1 MNIRLSETNNN
12 AIILENEDSKLS
24 ISESIDGDIWFEA
37 TKDLVMMPINDFRG
51 KDYKVHQLLAR
62 LMEQIVGRFILEGT
76 NESRLLPEDFID
88 FENKIITWHSDNGS
102 NSRLELMYEKDTI
115 TISLK
120 GDPKSGNRVRI
131 RTSGSEYGYYY
142 QYFTRFYLELLQL
155 ALKEAKHS
163 PNKQISETFSKE
175 EVVLESP
182 VQKQNK
188 TIRQR
193 IKKVLGINN

>member
-12 AIILENEDSKLS
+12 AIILENEDSKIS
-24 ISESIDGDIWFEA
+24 ISEGVDGDIWFEA

-62 LMEQIVGRFILEGT
+62 LMEQIVGRFVLEG
-76 NESRLLPEDFID
+76 NNNSRILPEDFID
-88 FENKIITWHSDNGS
+88 LENKIITWHSDNGS
-102 NSRLELMYEKDTI
+102 NSKLELLYEKDTI

-131 RTSGSEYGYYY
+131 RANGSEYGYYY

-155 ALKEAKHS
+155 AYKEAKHS
-163 PNKQISETFSKE
+163 LNKQTLETSSKE
-175 EVVLESP
+175 VASENPAS
-182 VQKQNK
+182 KQDKN
-188 TIRQR
+188 IRQR
-193 IKKVLGINN
+193 IKKVLGI